1 MDKTN
6 NKNEWF
12 KTWFDSPYYSILYKN
27 RSDEEAALFLDNLT
41 TKLDLPDRARVL
53 DLACGKGR
61 HSIYLNK
68 KHFRVVGIDLS
79 NNSIAHAKKYETETL
94 HFETGDMRYFNLSL
108 KFDAIFN
115 LFTSFGYFESLEDNI
130 KVLSNIKG
138 HLLKD
143 GFFVMDYFNAYKVEE
158 ALIPHEVKELDGYKF
173 DISKEI
179 SNGQIIKT
187 IAFDVEGQAFSFQ
200 EKVQL
205 LYDEAINEMLASSGF
220 EILHTFGNY
229 QLDSFNTKS
238 SDRYIVIAKLK

>member
-1 MDKTN
+1 MHKTN

-12 KTWFDSPYYSILYKN
+12 KTWFDSPYYSILYKS
-27 RSDEEAALFLDNLT
+27 RSDEEAASFLDNLI
-41 TKLDLPDRARVL
+41 TKLSLPDRARVL

-68 KHFRVVGIDLS
+68 KQFRVVGIDLS

-94 HFETGDMRYFNLSL
+94 HFETGDMRYFDLSL
-108 KFDAIFN
+108 KFDAILN
-115 LFTSFGYFESLEDNI
+115 LFTSFGYFESLDDNL

-187 IAFDVEGQAFSFQ
+187 IAFDAEGQSFSFQ

-205 LYDEAINEMLASSGF
+205 LYAQAINEMLASSGF

-229 QLDSFNTKS
+229 QLDSFDTKT
-238 SDRYIVIAKLK
+238 SDRCIVIAKLK

>member
-94 HFETGDMRYFNLSL
+94 HFETGDMRYFDLSL
-108 KFDAIFN
+108 KFDAILN
-115 LFTSFGYFESLEDNI
+115 LFTSFGYFESLDDNL

>member
-1 MDKTN
+1 MQKTD

-12 KTWFDSPYYSILYKN
+12 KTWFDSPYYSILYKS
-27 RSDEEAALFLDNLT
+27 RSDEEAASFLDNLI
-41 TKLDLPDRARVL
+41 TKLSLPDRARVL

-68 KHFRVVGIDLS
+68 KQFRVVGIDLS

-94 HFETGDMRYFNLSL
+94 HFETGDMRYFDLSL
-108 KFDAIFN
+108 KFDAILN
-115 LFTSFGYFESLEDNI
+115 LFTSFGYFESLDDNL

-187 IAFDVEGQAFSFQ
+187 IAFDAEGQSFSFQ

-205 LYDEAINEMLASSGF
+205 LYSQAINEMLASSGF

-229 QLDSFNTKS
+229 QLDSFDTKT

>member
-1 MDKTN
+1 MQKTD

-12 KTWFDSPYYSILYKN
+12 KTWFDSPYYSILYKS
-27 RSDEEAALFLDNLT
+27 RSDEEAASFLDNLT
-41 TKLDLPDRARVL
+41 TKLSLPDRARVL

-68 KHFRVVGIDLS
+68 KQFRVVGIDLS
-79 NNSIAHAKKYETETL
+79 NNSIAHAKKYETESL
-94 HFETGDMRYFNLSL
+94 HFETGDMRYFDLSL
-108 KFDAIFN
+108 KFDAILN
-115 LFTSFGYFESLEDNI
+115 LFTSFGYFESLDDNL

-158 ALIPHEVKELDGYKF
+158 ALIPHELKELDGYKF

-187 IAFDVEGQAFSFQ
+187 IAFDAEGQSFSFQ

-205 LYDEAINEMLASSGF
+205 LYSQAINEMLASSGF

-229 QLDSFNTKS
+229 QLDSFDTKT

>member
-1 MDKTN
+1 MHKTN

-12 KTWFDSPYYSILYKN
+12 KTWFDSPYYSILYKS
-27 RSDEEAALFLDNLT
+27 RSDEEAASFLDNLI
-41 TKLDLPDRARVL
+41 TKLSLPDRARVL

-68 KHFRVVGIDLS
+68 KQFRVVGIDLS

-94 HFETGDMRYFNLSL
+94 HFETGDMRYFDLSL
-108 KFDAIFN
+108 KFDAILN
-115 LFTSFGYFESLEDNI
+115 LFTSFGYFESLDDNL

-187 IAFDVEGQAFSFQ
+187 IAFDAEGQSFSFQ

-205 LYDEAINEMLASSGF
+205 LYSQAINEMLASSGF

-229 QLDSFNTKS
+229 QLDSFDTKT

>member
-115 LFTSFGYFESLEDNI
+115 LFTSFGYFESLDDNL

-187 IAFDVEGQAFSFQ
+187 IAFDVEGQPFSFQ

>member
-1 MDKTN
+1 MHKTN

-12 KTWFDSPYYSILYKN
+12 KTWFDSPYYSILYKS
-27 RSDEEAALFLDNLT
+27 RSDEEAASFLDNLI
-41 TKLDLPDRARVL
+41 TKLSLPDRARVL

-68 KHFRVVGIDLS
+68 KQFRVVGIDLS

-94 HFETGDMRYFNLSL
+94 HFETGDMRYFDLSL
-108 KFDAIFN
+108 KFDAILN
-115 LFTSFGYFESLEDNI
+115 LFTSFGYFESLDDNL

-187 IAFDVEGQAFSFQ
+187 IAFDAEGQSFSFQ

-205 LYDEAINEMLASSGF
+205 LYAQAINEMLASSGF

-229 QLDSFNTKS
+229 QLDSFDTKT